1 MRQPR
6 MGSTEWGS
14 QEVGSPQR
22 RGTAGRHA
30 LSRSLQEP
38 EAAPA
43 GKSAGR
49 KRELA
54 AHNLVR
60 PGTCSC
66 PEAREERAEKEKKDS
81 GFPSHPGLPGECQHS
96 RAGSRADGCPGDGT
110 GEHPRCLSG
119 DILPGARQEP
129 CNVAG
134 KGGNCMADKAVD
146 PQYPSCPQHIQAPSE
161 PREMHRAGPPG
172 DDTLRMKGSASRPSL
187 RIRRLS
193 APEAVSGQRAFPT
206 VKKRR
211 KKVMKRMAQNTG
223 SSGEMRTEP

>member
-1 MRQPR
+1 

-30 LSRSLQEP
+30 LSRSLQDP

-146 PQYPSCPQHIQAPSE
+146 PQYPSCPQHIQDQRE
-161 PREMHRAGPPG
+161 PRERHMTVASARGCHHADERKCLPPFPPHPPSFRPRSGQGAG
-172 DDTLRMKGSASRPSL
+172 KEHSL
-187 RIRRLS
+187 R
-193 APEAVSGQRAFPT
+193 
-206 VKKRR
+206 
-211 KKVMKRMAQNTG
+211 
-223 SSGEMRTEP
+223 